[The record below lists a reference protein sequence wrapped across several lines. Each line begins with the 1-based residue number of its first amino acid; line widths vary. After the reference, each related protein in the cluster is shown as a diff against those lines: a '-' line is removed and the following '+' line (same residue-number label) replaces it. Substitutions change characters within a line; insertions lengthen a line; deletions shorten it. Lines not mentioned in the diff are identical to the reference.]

1 MARTAFSVGDVL
13 RGFPRN
19 QRPGKAG
26 DLGLFPANSIA
37 RRVNSETALLLGGGR
52 ALLMQLAHPLV
63 AAAVADHSDFLAD
76 PFRRLWNTLDLT
88 LTVSFGDKE
97 TSSAA
102 AARITG
108 VHRDVVGE
116 REGRAYSAL
125 DPDLLLWV
133 HATLVDTALVTYQRF
148 VGRVSTPA
156 RARYYEDMK
165 RQAVALGVP
174 AETLPA
180 TYPDF
185 AAYLVMTVESLRVT
199 EEARKLSEGVLS
211 PSVTPILLPL
221 IRASSFVTTGLMPER
236 LREGFGLTWSPAK
249 ERLLDAIASGIRL
262 GVVPMLPSE
271 LRRWPHAR
279 EAAARTQGS
288 GPRRL
293 PPSPAIRLPGAP

>member
-1 MARTAFSVGDVL
+1 MAPAAFSVSDVL

-19 QRPGKAG
+19 QPPGKAG
-26 DLGLFPANSIA
+26 DLGLFPADSIA

-76 PFRRLWNTLDLT
+76 PFGRLWNTLDLT
-88 LTVSFGDKE
+88 LTVSFADTE
-97 TSSAA
+97 TSSSAT
-102 AARITG
+102 ARISD
-108 VHRDVVGE
+108 VHHGVVGK

-148 VGRVSTPA
+148 VGRMSTPV
-156 RARYYEDMK
+156 RARYYEEMR
-165 RQAVALGVP
+165 RQALALGIP

-180 TYPDF
+180 TFADF
-185 AAYLVMTVESLRVT
+185 GEYLETTVGSLRVSQ
-199 EEARKLSEGVLS
+199 EARKLSEGVLS

-221 IRASSFVTTGLMPER
+221 IRGSSFVTTGLMPER
-236 LREGFGLTWSPAK
+236 LREGFGLSWSPAK
-249 ERLLDAIASGIRL
+249 ERRLDAIASVIRQA
-262 GVVPMLPSE
+262 VVPLLPYE

-279 EAAARTQGS
+279 EAAARAQGS
-288 GPRRL
+288 AG
-293 PPSPAIRLPGAP
+293 S